1 MNTAPWLDTV
11 TAWTVDPPWWLV
23 TALTL
28 ALVVLAVRW
37 IKRRLPQVTAGRE
50 SITSTHL
57 VITALVGT
65 AATVLIGFAFA
76 MSYASLYEA
85 ATWLE
90 DTPFGDLRWMFPIGI
105 DAVIVFFLV
114 LDLVMEWQGRRHPLA
129 RWAAYTLSAATVAL
143 NIGQTG
149 SGEGLVGLLGH
160 AGPPVVIILISEA
173 VAAWVRHM
181 AGMLHGELPD
191 RIPAGRWIAQPW
203 STFLVARLMLG
214 WGITSYEAALRLESA
229 RQYARSVLRQEYGRA
244 WRKHTPRHVVW
255 MLANGRD
262 LPQALRLVD
271 ALTPSVP
278 KTPEQAARMRAS
290 QSPVP
295 SLGEGVP
302 PTAQEGRSAAPE
314 QAEQT
319 PFADAIEAFM
329 RDMGDGDGTGV
340 PSGDGPVPTLDSG
353 TGPGH
358 SNGPSLPGWG
368 DLPRGDETAPEQ
380 GHDGDGTVD
389 ETDRDGGDTLMGQ
402 ARRALSRH
410 PRMSARKLAEELG
423 CSKSHAARLLQR
435 YRDETRQSTEGDS
448 T

>member
-1 MNTAPWLDTV
+1 MNTTFLLDTA
-11 TAWTVDPPWWLV
+11 TGWAVDPPWWLV
-23 TALTL
+23 TALTI

-37 IKRRLPQVTAGRE
+37 IKRRLPQVAADRE
-50 SITSTHL
+50 NITSTHL
-57 VITALVGT
+57 VITALVGA

-149 SGEGLVGLLGH
+149 SGEGLVGVLGH
-160 AGPPVVIILISEA
+160 AGPPVVIILISES

-244 WRKHTPRHVVW
+244 WRKYTPRHVVW

-290 QSPVP
+290 QSPVSSP
-295 SLGEGVP
+295 GKDAP
-302 PTAQEGRSAAPE
+302 ATAWGGGNTAPE
-314 QAEQT
+314 QAEET

-329 RDMGDGDGTGV
+329 RDMGDGDSSGV
-340 PSGDGPVPTLDSG
+340 PSGDGQVPTLDSG
-353 TGPGH
+353 TGEGH
-358 SNGPSLPGWG
+358 SNGLSLPGWG
-368 DLPRGDETAPEQ
+368 DLPRGGETAPEQ
-380 GHDGDGTVD
+380 GNSSDGTAD
-389 ETDRDGGDTLMGQ
+389 ETERDGGDTLMEQ
-402 ARRALSRH
+402 ARRALSHR

-435 YRDETRQSTEGDS
+435 YRNETRQSTEGDS
-448 T
+448 A